1 MSANG
6 SYGFHQTS
14 IDAPS
19 VTGSGSGTYWRGF
32 GEGGFRFTP
41 SFVLSAT
48 GGYENFSIDGSSFI
62 KSPFVGLSAKFN
74 FSTNKSSSSGDNFW
88 VSFEQ
93 DFYAFPEL
101 KFGVFAGFSKFNYS
115 PEDFAKRIDVG
126 LSIKYS
132 FSKGI
137 FAKNVVEID
146 ESETDPIFPVFYS
159 YYNENPFGSLVLF
172 NGEENKI
179 TDVTVSVLVGEY
191 MPNPKI
197 CASFEKIEQNEVF
210 TAPLTA
216 FLNETILE
224 SLLSHK
230 TEGKIIVS
238 YRSLGKRVTSEQ
250 ILDFTALRN
259 I

>member
-1 MSANG
+1 M
-6 SYGFHQTS
+6 
-14 IDAPS
+14 
-19 VTGSGSGTYWRGF
+19 
-32 GEGGFRFTP
+32 
-41 SFVLSAT
+41 SAT

-93 DFYAFPEL
+93 DSSAFPEL

-137 FAKNVVEID
+137 FAKNVVEVD

-159 YYNENPFGSLVLF
+159 YYNENPFGSLLLF